1 MLTAANVKIAELS
14 KRVDRM
20 EEEGKKYNVIIRGL
34 RQQQKLER
42 PLQLDAL
49 VLDFLTQQL
58 GLEDA
63 HFDEARRVQHDNAGS
78 IKRAVFEKKKAIA
91 FHCVTPLYLLTDTK
105 SIVVRFPSVRE
116 KTRVLSAG
124 RSLPRGGPVSVSEDF
139 TDRVSLPAEKFLS
152 SHPMT

>member
-34 RQQQKLER
+34 RQHQKLER
-42 PLQLDAL
+42 PIQLNAL

-63 HFDEARRVQHDNAGS
+63 RFDEARRVQHDNAG
-78 IKRAVFEKKKAIA
+78 
-91 FHCVTPLYLLTDTK
+91 
-105 SIVVRFPSVRE
+105 
-116 KTRVLSAG
+116 
-124 RSLPRGGPVSVSEDF
+124 
-139 TDRVSLPAEKFLS
+139 
-152 SHPMT
+152 

>member
-78 IKRAVFEKKKAIA
+78 IKRAVFEKKAIA
-91 FHCVTPLYLLTDTK
+91 FHCVTPLYLLYRREIDCCK
-105 SIVVRFPSVRE
+105 ISKRPRKDPRLIGGSVLAEGWACQRVRGLHGSGKPCS
-116 KTRVLSAG
+116 
-124 RSLPRGGPVSVSEDF
+124 
-139 TDRVSLPAEKFLS
+139 
-152 SHPMT
+152 

>member
-1 MLTAANVKIAELS
+1 MLTAANIKIAELS

-58 GLEDA
+58 GLEDT
-63 HFDEARRVQHDNAGS
+63 HFDEARRVQHDNAG
-78 IKRAVFEKKKAIA
+78 
-91 FHCVTPLYLLTDTK
+91 
-105 SIVVRFPSVRE
+105 
-116 KTRVLSAG
+116 
-124 RSLPRGGPVSVSEDF
+124 
-139 TDRVSLPAEKFLS
+139 
-152 SHPMT
+152 